1 MCVSEA
7 SEWSLSKSQSC
18 NDGVTDGG
26 SKISQLS
33 YRGKI
38 KAKSAA
44 FSQKQSLEFQKAA
57 RILKPQH

>member
-7 SEWSLSKSQSC
+7 REWSRSKLQSG
-18 NDGVTDGG
+18 NDGAGKAGKVRVTDGG
-26 SKISQLS
+26 SKVSQLS

-44 FSQKQSLEFQKAA
+44 LSQK
-57 RILKPQH
+57 

>member
-7 SEWSLSKSQSC
+7 REWTLSKLQSY
-18 NDGVTDGG
+18 DGVTDGG

-44 FSQKQSLEFQKAA
+44 FSQKQSLEF
-57 RILKPQH
+57 